1 MKKSNKYLIQILI
14 DGLIVISPNKNKNY
28 VELKVNDIIE
38 YDFNFEY
45 GIINN
50 QEVNN
55 LFIKEPGK
63 KIYSLYS
70 LIRDGLARDITVE
83 NERNDKLDDL
93 GI

>member
-1 MKKSNKYLIQILI
+1 MKKSKKYLIQILI

-38 YDFNFEY
+38 YDSSEY

-50 QEVNN
+50 NEVSS